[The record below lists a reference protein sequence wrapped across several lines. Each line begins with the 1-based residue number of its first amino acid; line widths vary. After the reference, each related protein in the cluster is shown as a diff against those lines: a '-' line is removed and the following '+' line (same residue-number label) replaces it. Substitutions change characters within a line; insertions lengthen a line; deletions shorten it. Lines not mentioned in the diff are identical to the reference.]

1 MGVITLVTGG
11 EVHAPEPR
19 GRQSILIVGGRIAR
33 LGTAE
38 AADAGAASRA
48 LGLDVEVIDAT
59 GCLVTP
65 GIVDPH
71 VHLAGGS
78 GEKGFASR
86 TPGIQLTELTAW
98 GTTTVVGCLGV
109 DATTRNLPA
118 LLARVKGL
126 NEEGLTAFQY
136 TGHYGVPP
144 VTFTGTVRDDLLFI
158 AEVLGVGEI
167 AISDERAPQPT
178 PAELARV
185 VIDAKV
191 GGMLSGKAGVTH
203 FHVGEQPE
211 RLAPL
216 RALLDDFHIAPELI
230 YPSHVHRTEE
240 LLAEAAELS
249 RRGCCVDMDVRQ
261 EGMGHWIR
269 RFLDLGGDPAR
280 LSISSDADGGAPGD
294 LFRTLR
300 TCAVD
305 EGMPLELLLPL
316 FTANPARVLKLSG
329 KGRLEPGRDAD
340 LLVIRRE
347 TWEIVEVIA
356 KGRRLVRGGEIVKRE
371 GFLESSDRVLALQ
384 GKRAD
389 GGE

>member
-1 MGVITLVTGG
+1 VGAIILITGG
-11 EVHAPEPR
+11 EVHAPEPL
-19 GRQSILIVGGRIAR
+19 GRKSVLIVGDRIAR
-33 LGTAE
+33 LGGVDAE
-38 AADAGAASRA
+38 AASRA
-48 LGLDVEVIDAT
+48 LGLDVEVIDAA

-71 VHLAGGS
+71 VHLTGGS
-78 GEKGFASR
+78 GEEGFASR
-86 TPGIQLTELTAW
+86 TPSIQLTELAPW

-109 DATTRNLPA
+109 DATTRNLPG
-118 LLARVKGL
+118 LLAQVKAL

-136 TGHYGVPP
+136 TGSYGLPP
-144 VTFTGTVRDDLLFI
+144 VTFTGAVRDDLLFI

-203 FHVGEQPE
+203 FHTGEQPE

-240 LLAEAAELS
+240 LLAEAVDLS
-249 RRGCCVDMDVRQ
+249 KRGCCVDMDVRD
-261 EGMGHWIR
+261 EKTPHWIQ
-269 RFLDLGGDPAR
+269 RFFDLGGHPER

-300 TCAVD
+300 TCVLD
-305 EGMPLELLLPL
+305 QGLPLDLLLPL
-316 FTANPARVLKLSG
+316 VTANPARVLKLNR

-347 TWEIVEVIA
+347 TWEIVDVIA
-356 KGRRLVRGGEIVKRE
+356 KGQPLVRNGEIVKRE
-371 GFLESSDRVLALQ
+371 GFLESSDRVLELK
-384 GKRAD
+384 GKMAE
-389 GGE
+389 GGTS

>member
-1 MGVITLVTGG
+1 MLALVENG
-11 EVHAPEPR
+11 EVYAPEPL
-19 GRQSILIVGGRIAR
+19 GWQSILIVGDRIAR
-33 LGTAE
+33 LGGV
-38 AADAGAASRA
+38 DAGAASRA
-48 LGLDVEVIDAT
+48 LGLDVEVIDAM

-71 VHLAGGS
+71 IHLTGGS
-78 GEKGFASR
+78 GEEGFASR
-86 TPGIQLTELTAW
+86 TPAIQLTELTAW

-109 DATTRNLPA
+109 DATTHNLPG

-144 VTFTGTVRDDLLFI
+144 VTFTGAVRDDLLFI
-158 AEVLGVGEI
+158 SEVLGVGEI
-167 AISDERAPQPT
+167 AISDERAPQPS

-203 FHVGEQPE
+203 FHVGDQPE

-216 RALLDDFHIAPELI
+216 RALLDDFHISPELL
-230 YPSHVHRTEE
+230 YPSHIHRTEE

-249 RRGCCVDMDVRQ
+249 QRGCCVDMDVRQ
-261 EGMGHWIR
+261 EDMGHWIR

-280 LSISSDADGGAPGD
+280 LSLSSDADGGAPGD
-294 LFRTLR
+294 LFRVLR

-305 EGMPLELLLPL
+305 DGMPLDLLLPL

-329 KGRLEPGRDAD
+329 KGCLEPGRDAD

-371 GFLESSDRVLALQ
+371 GFLESSDRAFEL
-384 GKRAD
+384 K
-389 GGE
+389 GEQAGAGE

>member
-1 MGVITLVTGG
+1 MLTLVENG
-11 EVHAPEPR
+11 EVYAPEPR
-19 GRQSILIVGGRIAR
+19 GRQSILIVGDRIAR
-33 LGTAE
+33 LGGV
-38 AADAGAASRA
+38 DAGAASRA

-71 VHLAGGS
+71 VHLTGGS

-86 TPGIQLTELTAW
+86 TPAIQLTELTAW

-109 DATTRNLPA
+109 DATTRNLPG

-144 VTFTGTVRDDLLFI
+144 VTFTGAVRDDLLFI
-158 AEVLGVGEI
+158 SEVLGVGEI
-167 AISDERAPQPT
+167 AISDERAPQPS

-203 FHVGEQPE
+203 FHVGDQPE

-216 RALLDDFHIAPELI
+216 RALLDYFHISPELL
-230 YPSHVHRTEE
+230 YPSHIHRTEE

-249 RRGCCVDMDVRQ
+249 QRGCCVDMDVRQ
-261 EGMGHWIR
+261 EDMGHWIR

-280 LSISSDADGGAPGD
+280 LSLSSDADGGAPGD
-294 LFRTLR
+294 LFRVLR
-300 TCAVD
+300 TCAVED
-305 EGMPLELLLPL
+305 GMPLDLLLPL

-329 KGRLEPGRDAD
+329 KGCLEPGRDAD

-371 GFLESSDRVLALQ
+371 GFLESSDRVLALK
-384 GKRAD
+384 GERA
-389 GGE
+389 GTGE